1 MSLITQTAQGTA
13 LSVVSNVLAQV
24 LKAYKSNTPLNLDL
38 EPIYKFGMF
47 GVVNN
52 PPNILWQNLLED
64 LFPTNVP
71 VAGRPSEKEVT
82 QPQTRMS
89 KRNIAIKFFLDQ
101 TIGAFLNTVL
111 FLAFMGY
118 MNATPGQ
125 DSWAVVEK
133 EVRERFWPLLI
144 DGMKL
149 WPLVSLISFVFV
161 PVEKRVVFGCLAGIG
176 WNIYLSMLVG

>member
-1 MSLITQTAQGTA
+1 MIPQ
-13 LSVVSNVLAQV
+13 
-24 LKAYKSNTPLNLDL
+24 TPLNLDL

-47 GVVNN
+47 GVINN

-71 VAGRPSEKEVT
+71 AKAEPSEKKT
-82 QPQTRMS
+82 KQPNQIETRMS

-118 MNATPGQ
+118 MNAAPGQ
-125 DSWAVVEK
+125 DSWAVVER
-133 EVRERFWPLLI
+133 EVRDKFWPLLI

-149 WPLVSLISFVFV
+149 WPAVSLFSFVFV
-161 PVEKRVVFGCLAGIG
+161 PVEKRVVVGCLAGIG
-176 WNIYLSMLVG
+176 WNIYLSMLMG